1 MIAGDGD
8 RDWQHKPGSQLPPI
22 AESGYRCVQTANN
35 CILVLFKMA
44 SGWWDQLRNIRVLA
58 SQARNSVDATIVRL
72 PGMLATR

>member
-44 SGWWDQLRNIRVLA
+44 SGWWDQLRNIRV
-58 SQARNSVDATIVRL
+58 
-72 PGMLATR
+72 